1 MSSVPQLSSQ
11 LGPGLG
17 LQLRSM
23 PIAIRVDDWLYQHYP
38 ALRELQRKSNERQ
51 LQEAM
56 QSLGPGIRAFAPQQ
70 IIDANVSMSCAFAR
84 FWAQTWNEPEV
95 ALPFISA
102 GYGKVG
108 DDLLGLVQSQ
118 VSGPDGDRE
127 LVNRWAER
135 LELTHW
141 FQTIDK
147 Q

>member
-1 MSSVPQLSSQ
+1 
-11 LGPGLG
+11 
-17 LQLRSM
+17 
-23 PIAIRVDDWLYQHYP
+23 
-38 ALRELQRKSNERQ
+38 
-51 LQEAM
+51 
-56 QSLGPGIRAFAPQQ
+56 
-70 IIDANVSMSCAFAR
+70 MSCAFAK

-95 ALPFISA
+95 AVPFISA